1 MNMNLIKSDSLINEL
16 IERCGDQLHDP
27 EPQFDGVL
35 SFLTRKEIEDFMDNL
50 HEVLM
55 LRKEKANLADR
66 R

>member
-1 MNMNLIKSDSLINEL
+1 MSLRDIKTEALIKEL
-16 IERCGDQLHDP
+16 IDRCGDQLHDP